1 MLMKTFKQFT
11 EQVNNIRSLRPYQ
24 TRPSKK
30 DSTIKILR
38 DIITGQPPGYNPG
51 DQSSAQLKPPTRV

>member
-30 DSTIKILR
+30 DPTIKILR
-38 DIITGQPPGYNPG
+38 DIITGQPPAG

>member
-1 MLMKTFKQFT
+1 MKTFKQFT

-30 DSTIKILR
+30 DPTIKILR

-51 DQSSAQLKPPTRV
+51 DQVNSELKPPKRV